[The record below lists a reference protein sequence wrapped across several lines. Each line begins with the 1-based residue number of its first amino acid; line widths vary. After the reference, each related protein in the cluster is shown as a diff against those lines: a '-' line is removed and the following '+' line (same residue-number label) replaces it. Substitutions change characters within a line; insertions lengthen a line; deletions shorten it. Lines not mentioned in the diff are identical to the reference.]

1 MTASVLLVDD
11 DQNILTSVS
20 MLLESEGFQVHT
32 FTDGNMALM
41 AMDRNPC
48 DIAVLDIK
56 MPRMTGTELLKN
68 IRRKS
73 TMPVIFL
80 TSKDDENDELEG
92 LSLGADDYITKPF
105 SQKLLLQRIKAVLRR
120 TDYSGNNDEGLDPAN
135 KSYVRDDLL
144 LDPIRH
150 ICKWKDKS
158 IPVTVTEFLLIEALV
173 KHIGHVKTRDALMDA
188 AYNDDVYVDDRT
200 IDSHIKRL
208 RKKFR
213 NVDPE
218 FDAIQTLYGAG
229 YKWQVSE
236 E

>member
-48 DIAVLDIK
+48 DLAVLDIK
-56 MPRMTGTELLKN
+56 MPRMTGTELLQN

-73 TMPVIFL
+73 SMPVIFL
-80 TSKDDENDELEG
+80 TSKDNENDELEG

-120 TDYSGNNDEGLDPAN
+120 SNALNNKKKA
-135 KSYVRDDLL
+135 VM
-144 LDPIRH
+144 
-150 ICKWKDKS
+150 
-158 IPVTVTEFLLIEALV
+158 AQ
-173 KHIGHVKTRDALMDA
+173 
-188 AYNDDVYVDDRT
+188 
-200 IDSHIKRL
+200 
-208 RKKFR
+208 RK
-213 NVDPE
+213 
-218 FDAIQTLYGAG
+218 LYPR
-229 YKWQVSE
+229 
-236 E
+236 